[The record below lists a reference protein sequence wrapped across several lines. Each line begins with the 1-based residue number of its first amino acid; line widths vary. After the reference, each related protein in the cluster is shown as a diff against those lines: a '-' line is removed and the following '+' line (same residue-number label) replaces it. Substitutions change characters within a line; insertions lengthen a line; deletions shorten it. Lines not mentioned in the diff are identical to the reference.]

1 MLDPGSYTSLVDLL
15 DQALVKHGQRTAC
28 VSFGDAMSY
37 AQLDQLADGWANWL
51 TSLDLPSQSR
61 VAIMLPNVAASLV
74 AVVGTLRAGHV
85 VVNMNPLYTARELAA
100 QVRDSQCSVIVVF
113 EAFAHTLEQLPR
125 RDQPRHQVIV
135 RAGELLPS
143 LKSALVNFVV
153 KHVKRKVPAWKLP
166 GAIFFEQALRLGN
179 AQSGHNAL
187 PGRPALC
194 CDDLAFIQYTGG
206 TTGEP
211 RGAMLT
217 HGNMV
222 ANILQ
227 VGEVAQPAI
236 GHLLYKPLTML
247 TALPLYHVFAMTVCA
262 LYSLHAGM
270 KIVLVLNARDLDSL
284 VKIWRSNPP
293 SIFPGVNTLFN
304 ALLRHEGFRKL
315 DFSGLLLTLGGG
327 MAVHENVAVK
337 WQELTGRPIIQGYGM
352 SETAPVICA
361 IPTDSTHFSPS
372 VGPPL
377 PMTEVRILDDHHQPV
392 PLGEIG
398 EIAVKGPQV
407 MRGYWEA
414 QEATRAAMTEDD
426 FFLTGDMGFL
436 DEQGCVTIVDRKK
449 DMVLVS
455 GFNVYPA
462 EIDAV
467 FAEHPDVLECA
478 AVGFPDEQS
487 GEAIKLFVVARVANI
502 DQRSLE
508 RWSQQRLTPYK
519 RPREFVFVDS
529 LPKNA
534 VGKTL
539 RRILRDKHSH

>member
-1 MLDPGSYTSLVDLL
+1 MQDPRSYASLVDLL
-15 DQALVKHGQRTAC
+15 DQALTKHGQRTAC
-28 VSFGDAMSY
+28 VSFGHTMSY
-37 AQLDQLADGWANWL
+37 SQLDQLATGWANWL
-51 TSLDLPSQSR
+51 SGLGLPAQSR
-61 VAIMLPNVAASLV
+61 VAVMLPNVAASLV

-85 VVNMNPLYTARELAA
+85 VVNMNPLYTARELGA
-100 QVRDSQCSVIVVF
+100 QVRDSQSSVIVVF
-113 EAFAHTLEQLPR
+113 EAFAHTLQQLPK
-125 RDQPRHQVIV
+125 RDQPRHQVVV
-135 RAGELLPS
+135 RAGDLLPS
-143 LKSALVNFVV
+143 LKSILVNFVV
-153 KHVKRKVPAWKLP
+153 KHVKRRVPDWTLP
-166 GAIFFEQALRLGN
+166 GAILFEQVLRLG
-179 AQSGHNAL
+179 AARTDRASSSD
-187 PGRPALC
+187 RPRLC

-217 HGNMV
+217 HGNLV

-236 GHLLYKPLTML
+236 GHLLYKPLTMF

-284 VKIWRSNPP
+284 VKIWRSDPP
-293 SIFPGVNTLFN
+293 AIFPGVNTLFN

-327 MAVHENVAVK
+327 MAVHESVAVK

-361 IPTDSTHFSPS
+361 VPTDSTRFTAS

-377 PMTEVRILDDHHQPV
+377 PMTEIRILDDHRQPV
-392 PLGEIG
+392 TPGDVG

-414 QEATRAAMTEDD
+414 QEATRAAMTEDG
-426 FFLTGDMGFL
+426 FFLTGDLGFL
-436 DEQGCVTIVDRKK
+436 DERGCVTIVDRKK

-487 GEAIKLFVVARVANI
+487 GEAIKLFVVARVANV
-502 DQRSLE
+502 DLQSLE

-539 RRILRDKHSH
+539 RRILRETHGG